1 MSRRTELI
9 AKARAASAAGD
20 TKKVAR
26 IRRRLSHRLRGEV
39 RVITSIEGLRG
50 EALRRRVE
58 DGTYWY
64 PQFAP
69 RLNMKKIRRLSRQGA
84 A

>member
-9 AKARAASAAGD
+9 AKTRVAQAAGN

-39 RVITSIEGLRG
+39 MVITSIEGLRG
-50 EALRRRVE
+50 DALKRAVE

-69 RLNMKKIRRLSRQGA
+69 RLDMKKIRRLSRQGNI
-84 A
+84 

>member
-1 MSRRTELI
+1 MSKRTDLI
-9 AKARAASAAGD
+9 IKARAATAAGK
-20 TKKVAR
+20 TQKAAR

-39 RVITSIEGLRG
+39 MVIPSIEGLRG

-69 RLNMKKIRRLSRQGA
+69 RLDIKKIRRLSRQT
-84 A
+84 